1 MAIADIRREYNLTGL
16 RREDLAPEPLAQ
28 FKLWF
33 DQASGARASGRVLK
47 FLVRTYKALVGIKGM
62 ERIDVNAMTLATVDK
77 QGQPSARMVLLKGV
91 DERGFI
97 FFTNYQSRK
106 GRDLAE
112 NPLASLVFYWPELER
127 QVCVAGTVSKVP
139 STESDAYFKSR
150 PRGSRLAAWA
160 SNQSEIVPERATL
173 EKRWAEF
180 ETKFPG
186 EEVPRP
192 PQWGGYV
199 LTPQRLEFWQ
209 GRPNRLHDRFVY
221 IRQADQS
228 WTVERL
234 SP

>member
-112 NPLASLVFYWPELER
+112 NPLASLVFYWPEFF
-127 QVCVAGTVSKVP
+127 T
-139 STESDAYFKSR
+139 
-150 PRGSRLAAWA
+150 RGRNQWA
-160 SNQSEIVPERATL
+160 QS
-173 EKRWAEF
+173 
-180 ETKFPG
+180 
-186 EEVPRP
+186 
-192 PQWGGYV
+192 
-199 LTPQRLEFWQ
+199 
-209 GRPNRLHDRFVY
+209 
-221 IRQADQS
+221 S
-228 WTVERL
+228 STVELR
-234 SP
+234 SVATAVWR